1 METKQ
6 AATNGLA
13 VVGFIT
19 LLFLAVVL
27 AGNAARF
34 IPTIVNG
41 AVNGLSATVIGIT
54 SIFVPA
60 EGDIIVVETGTTTT
74 PTTNFP
80 IVLEPETEVEEP
92 VKPPVTVNPT
102 PGGETVEVTEQNPG
116 GVISDPN
123 GLPDLVPVVLAT
135 GKLVGG
141 YAADNFVAT
150 STLSKTDRI
159 AVKFAVEN
167 KGTKASGS
175 NWRFNVV
182 MPTESTYIFEG
193 KSEHVQNL
201 NPGEKIEYVIGFDRS
216 KVGTDLQ
223 IAIAVDQNKGVTE
236 SDETNNGAFVKITV
250 AN

>member
-1 METKQ
+1 METKN
-6 AATNGLA
+6 AAINGLA

-19 LLFLAVVL
+19 LLALAVVL
-27 AGNAARF
+27 AGNSARF
-34 IPTIVNG
+34 IPTVVNG
-41 AVNGLSATVIGIT
+41 AVNGLSAAVVGIT

-60 EGDIIVVETGTTTT
+60 DGDVIVVETSTTT

-80 IVLEPETEVEEP
+80 IVLEPEVEEP
-92 VKPPVTVNPT
+92 VVETPAVTPT
-102 PGGETVEVTEQNPG
+102 PGGETTEVTEQNPG
-116 GVISDPN
+116 APVSDPN
-123 GLPDLVPVVLAT
+123 GLPDLVPTILAT

-167 KGTKASGS
+167 KGTKETGT

-182 MPTESTYIFEG
+182 MPTETTYIFEG
-193 KSEHVQNL
+193 KAEHVQNL
-201 NPGEKIEYVIGFDRS
+201 LPGEKIEYVIGFDRS

-223 IAIAVDQNKGVTE
+223 IAVAIDHKSGVVE
-236 SDETNNGAFVKITV
+236 SAEDNNGAFVKITV

>member
-19 LLFLAVVL
+19 LLILAVVL
-27 AGNAARF
+27 AGNAAKY

-41 AVNGLSATVIGIT
+41 AVNGLSAAVIGIT

-60 EGDIIVVETGTTTT
+60 EGDIIVVETGTTT
-74 PTTNFP
+74 PTTSFP
-80 IVLEPETEVEEP
+80 IVLTPEEEP
-92 VKPPVTVNPT
+92 VTTPAPTNPT
-102 PGGETVEVTEQNPG
+102 PGGETIGVTPQGPTAP
-116 GVISDPN
+116 ISDPN
-123 GLPDLVPVVLAT
+123 GLADLAPVVIAT

-141 YAADNFVAT
+141 YAAENFVAT
-150 STLSKTDRI
+150 SELSKSDRI

-167 KGTKASGS
+167 KGTKETGT
-175 NWRFNVV
+175 NWRFNVI
-182 MPTESTYIFEG
+182 MPTETTYIFEA
-193 KSEHVQNL
+193 KPEHVQNL
-201 NPGEKIEYVIGFDRS
+201 LPGEKIEYVIGFDRS

-223 IAIAVDQNKGVTE
+223 IAIAVDHNKGVTE
-236 SDETNNGAFVKITV
+236 SNESNNGAFVKITV